1 MPEFTAVST
10 GNQHSLSVTLLE
22 TNRNLLFKTDILVSC
37 HLGSKKNGKSSRK
50 FPSDLVFLFFFL
62 NDNPTFCFNTKL
74 RRKCYLQVGTIL
86 IIISERMFGIK
97 RSGFMYKLA

>member
-10 GNQHSLSVTLLE
+10 GNRHSLSVTLLE

-50 FPSDLVFLFFFL
+50 FPSDLFFIFL

-74 RRKCYLQVGTIL
+74 RRKCYFQIVTIS
-86 IIISERMFGIK
+86 IIISERMFRIK
-97 RSGFMYKLA
+97 RSGFMYNLA